1 MAGEPPRGERGIS
14 SFRSITLLALV
25 ALAAGAEERPP
36 SRTSARP
43 SRLITASPASCPAPR
58 ARLTTGDDVF
68 RNELVRT
75 GADSTAKLVFL
86 DSTNL
91 AIGPTA
97 RVTLDQFVY
106 SGEFNGQKMTVNLAK
121 GVFRFTTGT
130 LDKRAYEIAT
140 PTASFGVRGTVLD
153 IEVRDGES
161 RATLVEGQAL
171 VCPRR
176 PGITFDEQV
185 RNCTS
190 GRAAGAHCD
199 CFDLN
204 IEGQTAQVRR
214 IARGVNEAGLSS
226 RPVNVHALCSGSV
239 CSKTAYA
246 SVKPAGVRTA
256 GGGKGGFPAGA
267 LCGR

>member
-1 MAGEPPRGERGIS
+1 MFAP
-14 SFRSITLLALV
+14 
-25 ALAAGAEERPP
+25 
-36 SRTSARP
+36 AR
-43 SRLITASPASCPAPR
+43 I
-58 ARLTTGDDVF
+58 
-68 RNELVRT
+68 
-75 GADSTAKLVFL
+75 STAKLVFL

-171 VCPRR
+171 ACPRR

-190 GRAAGAHCD
+190 GAEQGASCD

-214 IARGVNEAGLSS
+214 IARGVNKAGLSS
-226 RPVNVHALCSGSV
+226 RPVNVHALCTGSV